1 MIIYDNILVHRV
13 YDSAINDITDYTQP
27 GITCSKL
34 TVKTP
39 ERRQWRFLSKVFYP
53 GIYPKF
59 VIS

>member
-13 YDSAINDITDYTQP
+13 YDSVINDITDYTQP

-39 ERRQWRFLSKVFYP
+39 E
-53 GIYPKF
+53 
-59 VIS
+59 